1 MHPATLMPLAC
12 LVPALL
18 TLGACTGVPA
28 AAPVPEQAMP
38 IHGSDGR
45 VIAAAQGVWQSRANG
60 WILDVD
66 GDGITRWQDA
76 PGACYRADQGGANAA
91 TMGAIE
97 YRYVTPEADGAQAV
111 FQYLP
116 GDTPTRFD
124 RLPALPD
131 RCSIDAPA
139 SETALFDL
147 FTGIIARHYG
157 FLAERHVDWNALVT
171 AARPLVHD
179 GMGEAALFE
188 VMGGM
193 VEALGDSHTK
203 LIAQID
209 GERRRAQGGLGE
221 TLPTVRA
228 GMGEGA
234 WLGALVEQLQG
245 EVLDPG
251 SRMLAGGRM
260 IAGTMAQGRIGY
272 IQVFTMGGFVEDYEA
287 GSPEWAAA
295 EIAAFDGAMDEIL
308 GDLAGTEA
316 LVLDLS
322 NNRGGYDVIAR
333 RLAERLTDRS
343 YLAYTVTNT
352 GGGEPVPYVIDVA
365 PAPRYAGPVYLLTS
379 DVTVS
384 GGELATLALRQN
396 PRVTQAGGTTRGS
409 FSTPLAKPL
418 PNGWYLELSNEA
430 FRAPDGTHY
439 EGRGIA
445 PQWPVE
451 VYPPSN
457 PVGGH
462 GTALEWL
469 ADAILSR
476 Q

>member
-1 MHPATLMPLAC
+1 MRSVALIPLAPAFLALAAC
-12 LVPALL
+12 ASVPD
-18 TLGACTGVPA
+18 TGEYTA
-28 AAPVPEQAMP
+28 QAMP
-38 IHGSDGR
+38 IHDADGQ

-66 GDGITRWQDA
+66 VQGITRWQDA
-76 PGACYRADQGGANAA
+76 PGACYRADQGSSNAA

-97 YRYVTPEADGAQAV
+97 YRYITPAADAAQAV

-116 GDTPTRFD
+116 GDTPTRFT
-124 RLPALPD
+124 RLATLPE
-131 RCSIDAPA
+131 RCSGPAPT
-139 SETALFDL
+139 SETEVFDL
-147 FTGIIARHYG
+147 FAGVMAQHYG
-157 FLAERHVDWNALVT
+157 FFAERNVDWDALV
-171 AARPLVHD
+171 ADARPRVRD
-179 GMGEAALFE
+179 GMGDAALFE
-188 VMGGM
+188 VMGAL

-203 LIAQID
+203 LIAQIE
-209 GERRRAQGGLGE
+209 GEGRRAQGGLGE
-221 TLPTVRA
+221 TLPMVRA

-234 WLGALVEQLQG
+234 WLGALVEQVQG

-251 SRMLAGGRM
+251 SRMLANGRM

-272 IQVFTMGGFVEDYEA
+272 LQVFTMGGFVEGFEE

-295 EIAAFDGAMDEIL
+295 EVAAFDAAMDEVL
-308 GDLAGTEA
+308 GSFAQTEA
-316 LVLDLS
+316 MILDLS

-333 RLAERLTDRS
+333 AFAERLTDRS

-352 GGGEPVPYVIDVA
+352 GGGVPVPYVIDVA
-365 PAPRYAGPVYLLTS
+365 PEPRYAGPIYLLTS

-418 PNGWYLELSNEA
+418 PNGWYLELSNEE
-430 FRAPDGTHY
+430 FRAPDGTLY

-445 PQWPVE
+445 PHWPVE
-451 VYPPSN
+451 VYPPSD

-462 GTALEWL
+462 RIALEWL
-469 ADAILSR
+469 ADAIIAR